1 LDAGDLEGLAEALH
15 LEAGLDPSDP
25 AGVAKVARGLW
36 RDAGAVELVPRDAL
50 RHVPA
55 KLALVQT
62 RWRIYVRSGTPREQ
76 VGFLIGHELAHWA
89 LRREGVSFELE
100 VDEERACD
108 YLGACLVA
116 PRSAFRATMRAL
128 GEDVR
133 ELAERF
139 GSTETLAVL
148 RWGETT
154 GRDLAVVRPGLVRV
168 RGQLSFVW
176 PDEQTIR
183 SWTSG
188 RVPKG
193 LARTRLDGDRRRHVL
208 VVDEDLDAA

>member
-1 LDAGDLEGLAEALH
+1 MDPGDLEGLAEALH
-15 LEAGLDPSDP
+15 REAGLDPADP

-36 RDAGAVELVPRDAL
+36 RDPAAVELVPRDAM
-50 RHVPA
+50 RHAPA
-55 KLALVQT
+55 SLASVNGA
-62 RWRIYVRSGTPREQ
+62 WRIYVRRGTPSEQ

-89 LRREGVSFELE
+89 LRREGVRFETE
-100 VDEERACD
+100 GDEEAACD
-108 YLGACLVA
+108 YLGAALVA
-116 PRSAFRATMRAL
+116 PRSAFRATLRAL

-133 ELAERF
+133 ELADRF
-139 GSTETLAVL
+139 GSTETLAIL

-168 RGQLSFVW
+168 RGQLNFVW
-176 PDEQTIR
+176 PDEDTVR

-193 LARTRLDGDRRRHVL
+193 LARTRLDGDRRRFAL
-208 VVDEDLDAA
+208 VVDDELETG